1 MLGPDPGLLCLDRHR
16 PAVIQ
21 HTQGTFASYLLP
33 TCFLPA
39 MTKIGWVGTGG
50 SIGKQECLGQMI
62 GISEEVPGDDMVA
75 TTPLRPVLDILI
87 FLETSGAL

>member
-1 MLGPDPGLLCLDRHR
+1 
-16 PAVIQ
+16 
-21 HTQGTFASYLLP
+21 
-33 TCFLPA
+33 